1 MNICKLC
8 GAPAPEGKDLCWM
21 CAHGGAMDRVKSI
34 NQPKPMTEEPVEE
47 CEMCKIPIKE
57 EKGDTD

>member
-1 MNICKLC
+1 
-8 GAPAPEGKDLCWM
+8 
-21 CAHGGAMDRVKSI
+21 MDRVKSI

>member
-1 MNICKLC
+1 MNICKVC
-8 GAPAPEGKDLCWM
+8 GAPAPEGKELCWM

-34 NQPKPMTEEPVEE
+34 NQHKPMMEVEE

-57 EKGDTD
+57 EDCDKD